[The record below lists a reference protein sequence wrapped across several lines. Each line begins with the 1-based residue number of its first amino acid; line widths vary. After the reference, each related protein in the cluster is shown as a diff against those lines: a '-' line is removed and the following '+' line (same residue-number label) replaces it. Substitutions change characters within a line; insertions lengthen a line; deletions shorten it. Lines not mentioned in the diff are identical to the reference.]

1 MNAIGYMRV
10 STPKQEN
17 SLDLQIEQFTDY
29 CSNNNLKITDIV
41 TEVSS
46 AYYPDQNKLVCLLKS
61 HLNTIIVIKNI
72 SRFSRNYQ
80 YMIKL
85 LKLVIQ
91 NNNILHF
98 MDEKIIYCKD
108 NHNMFF
114 NMISKIV
121 LHRQRESEVKVKNIN
136 IKKENNWD
144 FRIDRFGR
152 KVVYD
157 GNIRKV
163 VDNSKEN
170 AIINLIKALK
180 KETNSGIINNCL
192 NNILPNNIYPIELID
207 ENGNITNN
215 LTSNKLD
222 YNTIANILNS
232 YNITNRGK
240 KWNINSINKII
251 KL

>member
-29 CSNNNLKITDIV
+29 CSNNNLKVLDIV
-41 TEVSS
+41 TEVGS
-46 AYYPDQNKLVCLLKS
+46 AYHSGQNKLVSLLNLS
-61 HLNTIIVIKNI
+61 FNTIIVIKNI

-85 LKLVIQ
+85 LQLVIQ

-98 MDEKIIYCKD
+98 MDEKIIYCIE
-108 NHNMFF
+108 NHQKFF
-114 NMISKIV
+114 NMISRIV
-121 LHRQRESEVKVKNIN
+121 LLRQKESEIKVKNIN
-136 IKKENNWD
+136 LKKENNWD
-144 FRIDRFGR
+144 FRSDRFGR

-157 GNIRKV
+157 DNIRKIIN
-163 VDNSKEN
+163 DDKEI
-170 AIINLIKALK
+170 AVINLIKALK
-180 KETNSGIINNCL
+180 RETNSNVINNYL
-192 NNILPNNIYPIELID
+192 NIILPQNINPIELIND
-207 ENGNITNN
+207 DGNITNK
-215 LTSNKLD
+215 LDVNKLD

-232 YNITNRGK
+232 YNITYRGK